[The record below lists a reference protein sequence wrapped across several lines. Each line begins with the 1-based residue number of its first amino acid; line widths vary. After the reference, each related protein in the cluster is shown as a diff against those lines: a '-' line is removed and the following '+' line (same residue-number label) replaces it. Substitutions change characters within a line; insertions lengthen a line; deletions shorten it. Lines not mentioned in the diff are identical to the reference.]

1 MGHSHIRPMHSQTS
15 GTPPVQRRISQ
26 TCLILLICRIWMRG
40 RSVGTLF
47 LGMSGLPILL
57 HTSAVFLQALQALP
71 ALPETHI
78 GFLGNV
84 YGFANTPNTRIRLC
98 FYEIA
103 LHDPTSSSAN
113 VYAKQAAA
121 WVVGKEI
128 DGQTGGS
135 GVKGGMG
142 FCRPIFRA
150 LHLVDRDLAER
161 TYLENKMA
169 FHPIARNLI
178 EKVGVELGGFRFI
191 DGRLFYRTLVCR
203 RSSPKVGVEGSY
215 CNLDS
220 SKIR

>member
-1 MGHSHIRPMHSQTS
+1 MELPVTLEYDGTLAYQANALADKWNTSRTAKNLSDLFDPSDLQNLDARQIGGHS
-15 GTPPVQRRISQ
+15 
-26 TCLILLICRIWMRG
+26 LLG
-40 RSVGTLF
+40 YVGLTQ
-47 LGMSGLPILL
+47 IL

-84 YGFANTPNTRIRLC
+84 YGFANTPNARIRLY
-98 FYEIA
+98 FYEVA

-178 EKVGVELGGFRFI
+178 EKVSVDAGNLVDFALLIGGCSIGPWF
-191 DGRLFYRTLVCR
+191 
-203 RSSPKVGVEGSY
+203 VEGVRQ
-215 CNLDS
+215 
-220 SKIR
+220 K